1 MKTKEA
7 TDPTAVYREQ
17 LLDLGVLLRS
27 ARIERGLSL
36 EEISSKILI
45 RASLLQAIEQGD
57 LESLPEP
64 VYIRGLIRRYGDA
77 LGLDGETLSSQFFTP
92 LTIRRRSWKDSPA
105 AQLRPLHLYGA
116 YFLVLMVAIS
126 GLSYLLKR
134 TSPETSALP
143 PLEPLN
149 QVETTNRS
157 AEIQPPVREDA
168 APSRISSSPSVAT
181 APIQVEMTLTS
192 QSWLR
197 ITSDGDTEF
206 EGILQPGETRLWT
219 ADEALTI
226 RAGNAGGVVVS
237 VNESQAE
244 TLGQPGMV
252 KEVTFAPDNVV
263 SLAR

>member
-27 ARIERGLSL
+27 ARIEQGLSL
-36 EEISSKILI
+36 EAVSGKILI

-64 VYIRGLIRRYGDA
+64 VYIRGLLRRYGDA

-92 LTIRRRSWKDSPA
+92 LKIRRRSWKDSPA

-116 YFLVLMVAIS
+116 YFLVLIAAIS
-126 GLSYLLKR
+126 GLSYLLKQ

-143 PLEPLN
+143 PLDPLN
-149 QVETTNRS
+149 QVETSNR
-157 AEIQPPVREDA
+157 AADIQASTREGA
-168 APSRISSSPSVAT
+168 APLQAATTPSADE

-197 ITSDGDTEF
+197 VTSDGATEF
-206 EGILQPGETRLWT
+206 EGILQPGDTRFWT

-237 VNESQAE
+237 VNAGQAE

>member
-17 LLDLGVLLRS
+17 LSDLGILLRS
-27 ARIERGLSL
+27 ARTEQGLSL
-36 EEISSKILI
+36 EAISGKILI

-92 LTIRRRSWKDSPA
+92 LKIRRRSWKDSPA

-116 YFLVLMVAIS
+116 YFLVLIAAIS

-149 QVETTNRS
+149 QVETDRS
-157 AEIQPPVREDA
+157 ADIQAATREGA
-168 APSRISSSPSVAT
+168 APPSSSPASSADN
-181 APIQVEMTLTS
+181 APIQVETTLTS

-197 ITSDGDTEF
+197 VTSDGDTEF
-206 EGILQPGETRLWT
+206 EGILQPGENRLWT

-237 VNESQAE
+237 VNEGQAE

>member
-7 TDPTAVYREQ
+7 IDPNTVYREQ
-17 LLDLGVLLRS
+17 LSELGVLLRS
-27 ARIERGLSL
+27 ARTQQGLSL
-36 EEISSKILI
+36 EAVAGNTLI

-57 LESLPEP
+57 LDSLPEP
-64 VYIRGLIRRYGDA
+64 IYIRGLIRRYGDT

-92 LTIRRRSWKDSPA
+92 LRIRRRSWQESPA

-116 YFLVLMVAIS
+116 YFVILIVAVS

-134 TSPETSALP
+134 TAPESAALP
-143 PLEPLN
+143 PLDPLN
-149 QVETTNRS
+149 QV
-157 AEIQPPVREDA
+157 QPN
-168 APSRISSSPSVAT
+168 APSDPPLSAREGAVPTDLPVVQTESQSAIK
-181 APIQVEMTLTS
+181 VEMTLTS

-219 ADEALTI
+219 ADKALTI
-226 RAGNAGGVVVS
+226 RAGNAGGVLVS
-237 VNESQAE
+237 LNDGQAE

-252 KEVTFAPDNVV
+252 KEVTFGQDNVI